1 MIGEDATQRAV
12 PDPEARAM
20 LDGLVRERGLQR
32 FAYFLVSGEGR
43 FLPNGIEVTSGHVL
57 DATGRVFR
65 FWTDWD
71 TDRDQASFRIWKLAK
86 TNPRWDRN
94 REYQGARAAVGLI

>member
-1 MIGEDATQRAV
+1 MNREVV
-12 PDPEARAM
+12 PAPEAHAM
-20 LDGLVRERGLQR
+20 LDALIRANGLQR
-32 FAYFLVSGEGR
+32 FAYFRVSGEGR

-57 DATGRVFR
+57 DATGRVYR

-71 TDRDQASFRIWKLAK
+71 SDRDLASVRVWKLAT

-94 REYQGARAAVGLI
+94 REDQGARAAVGLT